1 MSKRW
6 FCKHVFLILCLV
18 KIYIIY
24 PKVSFEMCMLKC
36 VKILGKMVK
45 IKGVYVIL

>member
-1 MSKRW
+1 VKYI
-6 FCKHVFLILCLV
+6 FLTLCLV

-24 PKVSFEMCMLKC
+24 PKVLFEMCMLKC

-45 IKGVYVIL
+45 TRVFV